1 MYIAVWTSHLPHL
14 HPATGSGVARESTV
28 SSDPMG
34 WSKGSRMLER
44 LLTAEEAA
52 KLLNVKVNTL
62 AQWRANRARLRP
74 LPYIRSGLKVCY
86 RESDIAKYL
95 ETCVII
101 PGLRKKKLRPRNR
114 RAA

>member
-1 MYIAVWTSHLPHL
+1 MVEGAL
-14 HPATGSGVARESTV
+14 TV
-28 SSDPMG
+28 
-34 WSKGSRMLER
+34 ER

-95 ETCVII
+95 ETCVIV
-101 PGLRKKKLRPRNR
+101 PGLPKKRLRPRNR
-114 RAA
+114 RSV

>member
-1 MYIAVWTSHLPHL
+1 V
-14 HPATGSGVARESTV
+14 
-28 SSDPMG
+28 
-34 WSKGSRMLER
+34 ER

-95 ETCVII
+95 ETCVIV
-101 PGLRKKKLRPRNR
+101 PGLLKKKLPRNR
-114 RAA
+114 KTGPSDRVRGCSSAQD

>member
-1 MYIAVWTSHLPHL
+1 V
-14 HPATGSGVARESTV
+14 
-28 SSDPMG
+28 
-34 WSKGSRMLER
+34 ER

-62 AQWRANRARLRP
+62 VQWRANRARLRP

-95 ETCVII
+95 DVCDHS
-101 PGLRKKKLRPRNR
+101 
-114 RAA
+114 RAAEEETPPPQSSRGVERS

>member
-1 MYIAVWTSHLPHL
+1 MQKNAC
-14 HPATGSGVARESTV
+14 
-28 SSDPMG
+28 
-34 WSKGSRMLER
+34 SKGWKF
-44 LLTAEEAA
+44 
-52 KLLNVKVNTL
+52 KLQSPILSHVLNAKVNTL

-95 ETCVII
+95 ESRVII
-101 PGLRKKKLRPRNR
+101 PGHPTKKSLSRRR

>member
-1 MYIAVWTSHLPHL
+1 MVEGEY
-14 HPATGSGVARESTV
+14 TV
-28 SSDPMG
+28 
-34 WSKGSRMLER
+34 ER

-95 ETCVII
+95 ETRIII
-101 PGLRKKKLRPRNR
+101 PGLPKKKLRNR